1 MNKIGEVAEYY
12 WDNIKNLAIIKG
24 YWKNG
29 YVGSRNIIDLLFD
42 NHIITIEENIF
53 LHNLRSKSWNNSD
66 VANLIIYYEQL
77 KSILENI

>member
-1 MNKIGEVAEYY
+1 MNTIGEVADYY
-12 WDNIKNLAIIKG
+12 WENIKNLAIIKG
-24 YWKNG
+24 YWKNT
-29 YVGSRNIIDLLFD
+29 YVGSRDIINLLSN

-53 LHNLRSKSWNNSD
+53 LNDLRSKSWNNRD

>member
-1 MNKIGEVAEYY
+1 MNKIGEVPDYY
-12 WDNIKNLAIIKG
+12 WENIKNLAIIKG

-29 YVGSRNIIDLLFD
+29 YTSSKDIINLLSD

-53 LHNLRSKSWNNSD
+53 LYDLKSKSWANGD